1 MQNSK
6 IVFEAFPNWLMSF
19 DVIQTATE
27 VGREVKLHH
36 SPLCQSFQEAFCEA
50 TQVNLLLST
59 AHPGELYLPAPS
71 QPHRSWGSAFMGRAD
86 HKGLI

>member
-1 MQNSK
+1 MKLSATNHPMQNSK

-27 VGREVKLHH
+27 VKLHH
-36 SPLCQSFQEAFCEA
+36 SPLCQSFQETFCEA

-71 QPHRSWGSAFMGRAD
+71 
-86 HKGLI
+86 